1 MGKIV
6 EKISYLMV
14 QGGNVPGGHNV
25 PYDGVRKP
33 FITPMTECN
42 SIELRHTDVV
52 VDIGAYVGTYGIRCA
67 SLPVRKV
74 TMYEPTPVSFE
85 ILSLTKLK
93 NATSVQAA
101 VVGNEK
107 IKSIDLFI
115 SKGIG
120 VTNSTVLTKNKAT
133 KVTVPAISYKK
144 AVEGATVVKIDVEG
158 AEYDYPIVQPGIRAL
173 IIDFHKVTGI
183 DWKQKA
189 EKMVSDIESAG
200 FKPVIT
206 PNFDSDCGWTLAGSW
221 IRDIDE
227 PNAVCNELMDGFNCC
242 GCGSKFKEKTGK
254 KSLCRICYVR
264 WSKKH
269 RTGFSIGKV

>member
-1 MGKIV
+1 MKN
-6 EKISYLMV
+6 ISYLRV

-33 FITPMTECN
+33 FITPMSECN
-42 SIELRHTDVV
+42 SIELKHTDVV
-52 VDIGAYVGTYGIRCA
+52 VDIGAYCGTYGIRCGRF
-67 SLPVRKV
+67 PVKSV
-74 TMYEPTPVSFE
+74 TMYEPTPVTFE
-85 ILSLTKLK
+85 ILSMTKLV
-93 NATSVQAA
+93 NAKMIQGA
-101 VVGNEK
+101 VVGDKK
-107 IKSIDLFI
+107 IKSVDLFI

-120 VTNSTVLTKNKAT
+120 VTNSIVLSKNKE
-133 KVTVPAISYKK
+133 KSVTVPAFPYKDVVK
-144 AVEGATVVKIDVEG
+144 GATIVKIDVEG

-183 DWKQKA
+183 DWKSKA

-200 FKPVIT
+200 FKPVIK

-221 IRDIDE
+221 IRDIEE
-227 PNAVCNELMDGFNCC
+227 PTAVCDELMDGHSCC
-242 GCGSKFKEKTGK
+242 GCGAKFKEKTGK